1 MEKNQFYK
9 LVLAILAVSTMALVI
24 FAGCNGSS
32 GTGNIPKDNQYRLT
46 GVLVNDLNSDMTHA
60 SVRFT
65 RNDSNL
71 TDGTVIVDG
80 DTLTVTGGVY
90 KHSKNHPNTTT
101 STLVDYEAKDS
112 SLFDESVASIV
123 PADFSIDYS
132 ATVPGTRQKFA
143 NDRVR
148 LNWFGAAGTSG
159 YIIAAAKRTEVYTG
173 AGFSQYVTSGATSE
187 TFNDS
192 AFTKFTLQGE
202 EPDTGWYYIYV
213 YAYSGSPDSALSS
226 TILPVPLP
234 SQLGDNIDEKNFNG
248 RVGSVVVT
256 EYDSMRVIAE

>member
-1 MEKNQFYK
+1 MERNHLYK
-9 LVLAILAVSTMALVI
+9 SVLAVLATGTMAFVI

-32 GTGNIPKDNQYRLT
+32 GTGNGPKDNHYRLR
-46 GVLVNDLNSDMTHA
+46 GVLVNDLNTDMTYT
-60 SVRFT
+60 SVLFT
-65 RNDSNL
+65 RNDSTL
-71 TDGTVIVDG
+71 TDGTIIVDG

-90 KHSKNHPNTTT
+90 THSKNHSSTTT
-101 STLVDYEAKDS
+101 STLVDYEATDS
-112 SLFDESVASIV
+112 TFFNETVTSIV

-148 LNWFGAAGTSG
+148 LNWFGSAGTLG
-159 YIIAAAKRTEVYTG
+159 YIIAAVKTVEAYTG
-173 AGFSQYVTSGATSE
+173 AGYSQYVTSGATSE

-192 AFTKFTLQGE
+192 AFVKYTLQGE

-213 YAYSGSPDSALSS
+213 YAFSGSPDSALSS

-234 SQLGDNIDEKNFNG
+234 SQLSDNIDEKDFTG